1 MRNDRFSQIG
11 LDRFIRLA
19 WLEKTSSLVLAGN
32 APKDIK
38 TILQQ
43 DLSDSFRSTRTDVRG
58 SLDKT
63 ITILMKIWLS
73 VPAELEAFRK
83 SGLELLQ
90 ATPRQKQVAL
100 HWGMAMAAYPFWL
113 GIATQVGRLLALQPS
128 VTAAQ
133 VQRRV
138 REQYGERETVSRRAR
153 YALRSFVDWGAITET
168 KIKGVYQAAPSLDV
182 TDPSLT
188 AWMVEAVLHAQKN
201 GSAPLKDVIRSPGL
215 FPFALKSISADRLQ
229 VSNGR
234 ISVARHGLDDDL
246 VMLSNIK

>member
-1 MRNDRFSQIG
+1 MRNDRFSQVG

-43 DLSDSFRSTRTDVRG
+43 DLSGSFRSTRTDVRG

-73 VPAELEAFRK
+73 VPAELEALRMN
-83 SGLELLQ
+83 GLELLQ
-90 ATPRQKQVAL
+90 ITPPQEQITI
-100 HWGMAMAAYPFWL
+100 HWGMAMAAYPFWF
-113 GIATQVGRLLALQPS
+113 GVAIQVGRLLALQPS
-128 VTAAQ
+128 VTASQ
-133 VQRRV
+133 IQRRV

-153 YALRSFVDWGAITET
+153 YAMRSFVDWGVIKETE
-168 KIKGVYQAAPSLDV
+168 KKGVYQAARVLDV
-182 TDPSLT
+182 TDPKLT
-188 AWMVEAVLHAQKN
+188 AWIVEAVLQTRKN

-215 FPFALKSISADRLQ
+215 FPFAIRSISADRLQ
-229 VSNGR
+229 SVNGR
-234 ISVARHGLDDDL
+234 INIVRHGLDDDL
-246 VMLSNIK
+246 VMLSSI

>member
-1 MRNDRFSQIG
+1 MRNDRFSQVG

-32 APKDIK
+32 APKEIK

-83 SGLELLQ
+83 SGLVLLQ
-90 ATPRQKQVAL
+90 EMPRQEQIAV
-100 HWGMAMAAYPFWL
+100 HWGLIMAVYPFWS
-113 GIATQVGRLLALQPS
+113 GVATQVGRLLTLQPA

-153 YALRSFVDWGAITET
+153 YALRSFVDWGALKETER
-168 KIKGVYQAAPSLDV
+168 KGVYQAAPALDV
-182 TDPSLT
+182 TDPRLA
-188 AWMVEAVLHAQKN
+188 AWMVEASLHARKS

-215 FPFALKSISADRLQ
+215 FPFALKSISADHLQ